1 MNYQVIA
8 PCKEL
13 EEIVSYFWVGTLNEH
28 SLISNQ
34 KYYIIANCLTE
45 ISFAFS
51 GTEKNDELLF
61 SVVQGHTDTPTQLP
75 VDRYNH
81 VIGVSLYSFAI
92 PTLFNRSA
100 LELNEEFIS
109 LTTFLGKDGD
119 TLNEKIALA
128 STIEQRIKIL
138 SDYFISL
145 QKNQKTDDERLKK
158 SIQVIEKFNGNLKI
172 KDLAND
178 FFLSDKQFNRR
189 FKEFSGFNPKMYARI
204 VRIESAIKSFPE
216 FSSLSELALNAGY
229 YDQAHFIRDFK
240 SLTGFNPLEFWKLSK
255 GLG

>member
-1 MNYQVIA
+1 LNYQVIA

-13 EEIVSYFWVGTLNEH
+13 EEIVSYFWVGTWDQE

-34 KYYIIANCLTE
+34 KYYIIANYLTE

-51 GTEKNDELLF
+51 GIEKNDELLF
-61 SVVQGHTDTPTQLP
+61 SVVQGHTHTPTQLP

-92 PTLFNRSA
+92 PTLFNISA

-119 TLNEKIALA
+119 ILNERMASA

-138 SDYFISL
+138 SNYFISL
-145 QKNQKTDDERLKK
+145 KKNQKTDDERLIK
-158 SIQVIEKFNGNLKI
+158 SIQVINKFNGNLKI

-178 FFLSDKQFNRR
+178 FFLSNKQFKRR

-204 VRIESAIKSFPE
+204 VRLESAINHFQE
-216 FSSLSELALNAGY
+216 FSSLSELALHSGY
-229 YDQAHFIRDFK
+229 YDQAHFIRDFRG
-240 SLTGFNPLEFWKLSK
+240 LTGFSPLEFWNLSE
-255 GLG
+255 GIG

>member
-1 MNYQVIA
+1 LNYQVIA
-8 PCKEL
+8 PCEEL
-13 EEIVSYFWVGTLNEH
+13 KEIVSYFWVGTLNQE

-34 KYYIIANCLTE
+34 KYYIIANYLTE

-61 SVVQGHTDTPTQLP
+61 SVVQGHTETPIQLP
-75 VDRYNH
+75 VDKYYH

-92 PTLFNRSA
+92 PTLFNISA

-109 LTTFLGKDGD
+109 LTTFLGKDAD
-119 TLNEKIALA
+119 ILNEKMASA
-128 STIEQRIKIL
+128 STIEQRIKVL

-145 QKNQKTDDERLKK
+145 QKNQKTGDERLKK
-158 SIQVIEKFNGNLKI
+158 SIQVIKKFNGNLKI
-172 KDLAND
+172 KDLADN
-178 FFLSDKQFNRR
+178 FFLSNKQFNRR

-204 VRIESAIKSFPE
+204 VRIESAIKSFNE

-240 SLTGFNPLEFWKLSK
+240 GLTGFSPLEFWKLSE